1 MRLIIAITGASGVGL
16 GKRFVE
22 ALPSEIEKY
31 LILSDNARKVFHEEE
46 RLTILDNGDIAAPVA
61 SGSFRCDAMAII
73 PTSMNTL
80 AKIACGI
87 SDNLATRA
95 AAVQIKEQRKLL
107 LAPREMPFSPIS
119 LENMLKLSRIGVI
132 VAPPVPGYYAD
143 IQTLHD
149 MEDFLIGKWFD
160 LLGIQHNLFQRWG
173 EER

>member
-1 MRLIIAITGASGVGL
+1 MRLIVAITGASGVGL
-16 GKRFVE
+16 GKRFIE
-22 ALPSEIEKY
+22 ALPKEIETY
-31 LILSDNARKVFHEEE
+31 LILSDNAKTVFAKEQKC
-46 RLTILDNGDIAAPVA
+46 TILDNSDIAAPVA

-87 SDNLATRA
+87 SDNLTTRA
-95 AAVQIKEQRKLL
+95 ASVQIKEQRKLL

-132 VAPPVPGYYAD
+132 IAPPVPGYYAD
-143 IQTLHD
+143 VQTLED

-160 LLGIQHNLFQRWG
+160 LLGIEHNLFQRWG
-173 EER
+173 EDI